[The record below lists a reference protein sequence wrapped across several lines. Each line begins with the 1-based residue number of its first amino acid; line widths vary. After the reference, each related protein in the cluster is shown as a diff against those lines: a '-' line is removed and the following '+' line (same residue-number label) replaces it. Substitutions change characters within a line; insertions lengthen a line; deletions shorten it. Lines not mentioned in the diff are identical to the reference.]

1 MRTIWQVCKTRLGRF
16 AGVAGG
22 MVWLLASQAMASAK
36 PATKLVNVAD
46 TRLMDPGFSKWVA
59 DVYNS
64 NLWLYGLMVV
74 VIMATMGLVLGFG
87 FDRLISLVGIDLGKL
102 DHHE

>member
-1 MRTIWQVCKTRLGRF
+1 
-16 AGVAGG
+16 
-22 MVWLLASQAMASAK
+22 MVWLLALEAMASAK

-64 NLWLYGLMVV
+64 NLWLYGLIVV
-74 VIMATMGLVLGFG
+74 TIMATMGLVLGFG
-87 FDRLISLVGIDLGKL
+87 FDRVIAMVGIDLGKL